1 MSHAAVS
8 WAWKQDLPCAQ
19 RMVLMVLADYY
30 HPAQDS
36 TVFPS
41 QSHVAER
48 AGLSRKHVN
57 TVLAE
62 LEAAGLISIVERT
75 RQNGGNTSCEY
86 IVHVPEEKQVARPVA
101 EPTGVVYV
109 VTCGKRTKIGIARDI
124 GKRLASLQTSNPDP
138 VELVH
143 TFPGPMKL
151 VRQWEKQAHEQLK
164 EHRISGEWFELSA
177 LEVVAVVEPLTQ
189 AVEGG
194 MSPEVTGVQEPE
206 VTAPVTTGDTINLHL
221 NPVKNARTRYDL
233 TEGLAVVALGSPEF
247 EAVEKLRGKK
257 LAFLAERSGS
267 ITVTVSELAM
277 ACEKFGEA
285 A

>member
-57 TVLAE
+57 TVLGE
-62 LEAAGLISIVERT
+62 LEAAGLISIVERA
-75 RQNGGNTSCEY
+75 RENGGNTSCEY
-86 IVHVPEEKQVARPVA
+86 IVHAPEEKQVNRPTP
-101 EPTGVVYV
+101 EPVGVVYV
-109 VTCGKRTKIGIARDI
+109 VTCGTRTKIGIARDI
-124 GKRLASLQTSNPDP
+124 DKRLASLQTSNPDP
-138 VELVH
+138 VELIR

-151 VRQWEKQAHEQLK
+151 VRQWEKQAHEELK
-164 EHRISGEWFELSA
+164 DHRISGEWFELTA
-177 LEVVAVVEPLTQ
+177 LEVVAVVEPITQ
-189 AVEGG
+189 VVEGG
-194 MSPEVTGVQEPE
+194 MSPEVTGGQEPE
-206 VTAPVTTGDTINLHL
+206 VTAPVTTGDTINLHF
-221 NPVKNARTRYDL
+221 NPD
-233 TEGLAVVALGSPEF
+233 
-247 EAVEKLRGKK
+247 KK
-257 LAFLAERSGS
+257 DRSRSGS
-267 ITVTVSELAM
+267 IPASPVVSLHTDDPVFREIVRRQGGREPPVGRSGYWSFPAELVEQA
-277 ACEKFGEA
+277 KQKLA